1 MKTRVMDDF
10 RILKELEKLAEK
22 AIGVLKRSKEIRS
35 CFEAGELRKSLQG
48 ILARKEE
55 KLEETLM
62 AELVAVLGEVAEFS
76 KDKERSFKSDEFKNL
91 GNEISGFLAEEGL
104 EKILNRMEACL

>member
-35 CFEAGELRKSLQG
+35 CFEAGELRKSLRG

-62 AELVAVLGEVAEFS
+62 KELLAVLGEVAEFL
-76 KDKERSFKSDEFKNL
+76 KDSERSFKSGKFKKL
-91 GNEISGFLAEEGL
+91 GDEISGFL
-104 EKILNRMEACL
+104 EKSRMKDATK